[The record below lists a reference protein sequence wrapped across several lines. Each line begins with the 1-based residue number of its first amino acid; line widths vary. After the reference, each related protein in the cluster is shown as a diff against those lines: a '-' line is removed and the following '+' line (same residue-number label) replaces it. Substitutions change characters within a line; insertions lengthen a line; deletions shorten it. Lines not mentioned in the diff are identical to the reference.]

1 MLTIKPRSGA
11 ANKMSDLYDFVNGLV
26 HHPLDTLTGKLDP
39 PTAPKKPAYT
49 KQAASTS
56 NAPPPDAP
64 GGGNVAGGSVGRD
77 FDKKTNAII
86 DAAS

>member
-1 MLTIKPRSGA
+1 V
-11 ANKMSDLYDFVNGLV
+11 SDLYDFANGLI

-49 KQAASTS
+49 KVAAPTT
-56 NAPPPDAP
+56 NAPSQAP

-77 FDKKTNAII
+77 FDKKINDAV
-86 DAAS
+86 DAASR